1 MGKVIMPKNSA
12 IEEEIIAALQTY
24 YENGGWMKN
33 SDFTEQLKKV
43 IGDGQYHS
51 SYTKKVQM
59 TSYYGFTEWEDFSK
73 NTSPRRITESGKR
86 FYEVWIKHDY
96 DKMHDE
102 IMYSLEN
109 VIFGRN
115 NCGCSDSDSDIEI
128 PPLFIRTL
136 LKVSYLTYSEFAY
149 LLWKMEDRATNYSD
163 AVEELILK
171 RNQGNVVLDETAK
184 KYTDAKP
191 IMMLV
196 RWKFL
201 QEDGKVGGS
210 TKIVLNKRV
219 KERYGSRLDKLKIYN
234 VDKFME
240 IRDESSKIL
249 TPEWFREKAK
259 EYPTLDEEA
268 DQLYIDFQEKFP
280 PDFLENLT
288 GKDLLST
295 IFLNPYNKDNLCRI
309 MEYDKKN
316 RGYFGSIKSG
326 SASKYGL
333 YYSPK
338 EKSWITGT
346 TQKPVHISE
355 DEAINIG
362 TQIRDYL
369 VEGSKILAECDNLD
383 TVDEFL
389 NVYTRLVDVTD
400 GYINKI
406 WVLKYYHMIYPDFY
420 PPIYSE
426 GAQKIAL
433 ERIGREIGAN
443 PFERLGEMKEF
454 VNECEISNVMFNKI
468 MWSINTDEEMDE
480 DTDEED
486 ITDMLELRT
495 CLEIERLP
503 RVNKIFPLN
512 YIVYGAP
519 GTGKTYSMIENAL
532 AIIDN
537 IPLDEFRA
545 NNTDRKANVNR
556 YKELVKNGQIVFTTF
571 HQNYGYEEFIQG
583 LRPDKNSDTMKFK
596 IVDGVFKQVAD
607 RALNDTENNNYVI
620 IIDEINRANIS
631 KIFGEL
637 ITLIE
642 EDKRWG
648 ELNEMS
654 ATLQS
659 GDEFAVPN
667 NLYIVGTMNS
677 ADKSI
682 SLVDVALRRRFDFVE
697 QKPDARLVKNNVLKM
712 IFENINESLV
722 NELDST
728 DLLVGHSY
736 FMNKEEKDL
745 CNILN
750 NNIIPLLYEYFY
762 DNRKKVAKILTEAIS
777 KADAKVE
784 IVDDKIGRLSV
795 KDKVE

>member
-1 MGKVIMPKNSA
+1 MAYTTQQALNTLNGYLGIQEEMKEY
-12 IEEEIIAALQTY
+12 IE
-24 YENGGWMKN
+24 N
-33 SDFTEQLKKV
+33 
-43 IGDGQYHS
+43 
-51 SYTKKVQM
+51 TKKR
-59 TSYYGFTEWEDFSK
+59 GFVLTL
-73 NTSPRRITESGKR
+73 ESGEKIVMFVYPLVHKQDNTKNYFDTR
-86 FYEVWIKHDY
+86 DSGAYERGITWRYALKNGYKYFCIGVNDQVEKYKGYIF
-96 DKMHDE
+96 
-102 IMYSLEN
+102 SLECDEA
-109 VIFGRN
+109 I
-115 NCGCSDSDSDIEI
+115 IEKI
-128 PPLFIRTL
+128 
-136 LKVSYLTYSEFAY
+136 S
-149 LLWKMEDRATNYSD
+149 
-163 AVEELILK
+163 
-171 RNQGNVVLDETAK
+171 G
-184 KYTDAKP
+184 
-191 IMMLV
+191 
-196 RWKFL
+196 
-201 QEDGKVGGS
+201 
-210 TKIVLNKRV
+210 TKN
-219 KERYGSRLDKLKIYN
+219 GSRNGRGNQIIIPNDYIPSKPFERIKNKLGIFIS
-234 VDKFME
+234 V
-240 IRDESSKIL
+240 ISKDCMMDYIEKCDNRPYMKSNNEVENSELTIQKEL
-249 TPEWFREKAK
+249 TPEWFKEKAK

-268 DQLYIDFQEKFP
+268 DQLYVDFQERFS
-280 PDFLENLT
+280 PDILENLS
-288 GKDLLST
+288 GKDILST

-316 RGYFGSIKSG
+316 RGYFGSIRSG
-326 SASKYGL
+326 NASKYGL

-346 TQKPVHISE
+346 TQNPVHISE
-355 DEAINIG
+355 DDAINIG

-369 VEGSKILAECDNLD
+369 VEGSKILDECDNLD
-383 TVDEFL
+383 TVDKFSEIY
-389 NVYTRLVDVTD
+389 NRLVDVTG

-406 WVLKYYHMIYPDFY
+406 WVLKYYHMMYPDFY

-426 GAQKIAL
+426 GAQKIVL
-433 ERIGREIGAN
+433 ERIGREVGAN

-468 MWSINTDEEMDE
+468 MWSINTDEEMEE
-480 DTDEED
+480 DMDEEE
-486 ITDMLELRT
+486 ITDMLELKT
-495 CLEIERLP
+495 CLEIERRP
-503 RVNKIFPLN
+503 RINKIFPLN

-537 IPLDEFRA
+537 IALDEFRA

-556 YKELVKNGQIVFTTF
+556 YKELVKAGQIVFTTF

-583 LRPDKNSDTMKFK
+583 LRPDKNSDTMKFET
-596 IVDGVFKQVAD
+596 VDGVFKRIAD
-607 RALNDTENNNYVI
+607 RALNDEEDNNYVI

-631 KIFGEL
+631 KVFGEL

-659 GDEFAVPN
+659 GDAFAVPN

-697 QKPDARLVKNNVLKM
+697 QKPDASLVKSNLLKAV
-712 IFENINESLV
+712 FENINEFLV
-722 NELDST
+722 NELEST

-745 CNILN
+745 CSILN

-762 DNRKKVAKILTEAIS
+762 DNRKKVAKILTDAIS
-777 KADAKVE
+777 KAGAKVE

>member
-1 MGKVIMPKNSA
+1 MAYTTQQALNTLNGYLGIQEEMKEY
-12 IEEEIIAALQTY
+12 IE
-24 YENGGWMKN
+24 N
-33 SDFTEQLKKV
+33 
-43 IGDGQYHS
+43 
-51 SYTKKVQM
+51 TKKR
-59 TSYYGFTEWEDFSK
+59 GFVLTL
-73 NTSPRRITESGKR
+73 ESGEKIVMFVYPLVHKQDNTKNYFDTR
-86 FYEVWIKHDY
+86 DSGAFERGITWRYALKNGYKYFCIGVNDQVEKYKGYIF
-96 DKMHDE
+96 
-102 IMYSLEN
+102 SLECDEA
-109 VIFGRN
+109 I
-115 NCGCSDSDSDIEI
+115 IEKI
-128 PPLFIRTL
+128 
-136 LKVSYLTYSEFAY
+136 S
-149 LLWKMEDRATNYSD
+149 
-163 AVEELILK
+163 
-171 RNQGNVVLDETAK
+171 G
-184 KYTDAKP
+184 
-191 IMMLV
+191 
-196 RWKFL
+196 
-201 QEDGKVGGS
+201 
-210 TKIVLNKRV
+210 TKN
-219 KERYGSRLDKLKIYN
+219 GSRNGRGNQIIIPNDYIPSKPFERIKNKLGIFISVISKDCMMDYIEKCDNRPYMKSN
-234 VDKFME
+234 NEVDNSELTIQKE
-240 IRDESSKIL
+240 L
-249 TPEWFREKAK
+249 TPEWFKEKAK

-268 DQLYIDFQEKFP
+268 DQLYVDFQERFS
-280 PDFLENLT
+280 PDILENLS
-288 GKDLLST
+288 GKDILST

-316 RGYFGSIKSG
+316 RGYFGSIRSG
-326 SASKYGL
+326 NASKYGL

-346 TQKPVHISE
+346 TQNPVHISE
-355 DEAINIG
+355 DDAINIG

-369 VEGSKILAECDNLD
+369 VEGSKILDECDNLD
-383 TVDEFL
+383 TVDKFSEIY
-389 NVYTRLVDVTD
+389 NRLVDVTG

-406 WVLKYYHMIYPDFY
+406 WVLKYYHMMYPDFY

-433 ERIGREIGAN
+433 ERIGREVGAN

-468 MWSINTDEEMDE
+468 MWSINTDEEMEE
-480 DTDEED
+480 DMDEEE
-486 ITDMLELRT
+486 ITDMLELKT
-495 CLEIERLP
+495 CLEIERRP
-503 RVNKIFPLN
+503 RINKIFPLN

-537 IPLDEFRA
+537 IALDEFRA

-556 YKELVKNGQIVFTTF
+556 YKELVKVGQIVFTTF

-583 LRPDKNSDTMKFK
+583 LRPDKNSDTMKFET
-596 IVDGVFKQVAD
+596 VDGVFKRIAD
-607 RALNDTENNNYVI
+607 RALNDEEDNNYVI

-631 KIFGEL
+631 KVFGEL

-659 GDEFAVPN
+659 GDAFAVPN

-697 QKPDARLVKNNVLKM
+697 QKPDASLVKSNLLKAV
-712 IFENINESLV
+712 FENINESLV
-722 NELDST
+722 NELEST

-745 CNILN
+745 CSILN

-762 DNRKKVAKILTEAIS
+762 DNRKKVAKILTDAIS
-777 KADAKVE
+777 KAGAKVE

>member
-1 MGKVIMPKNSA
+1 MAYTTQQALNTLNGYLGIQEEMKEY
-12 IEEEIIAALQTY
+12 IE
-24 YENGGWMKN
+24 N
-33 SDFTEQLKKV
+33 
-43 IGDGQYHS
+43 
-51 SYTKKVQM
+51 TKKR
-59 TSYYGFTEWEDFSK
+59 GFVLTL
-73 NTSPRRITESGKR
+73 ESGEKIVMFVYPLVHKQDNTKNYFDTR
-86 FYEVWIKHDY
+86 DSGAYERGITWRYALKNGYKYFCIGVNDQVEKYKGYIF
-96 DKMHDE
+96 
-102 IMYSLEN
+102 SLECDEA
-109 VIFGRN
+109 I
-115 NCGCSDSDSDIEI
+115 IEKI
-128 PPLFIRTL
+128 
-136 LKVSYLTYSEFAY
+136 S
-149 LLWKMEDRATNYSD
+149 
-163 AVEELILK
+163 
-171 RNQGNVVLDETAK
+171 G
-184 KYTDAKP
+184 
-191 IMMLV
+191 
-196 RWKFL
+196 
-201 QEDGKVGGS
+201 
-210 TKIVLNKRV
+210 TKN
-219 KERYGSRLDKLKIYN
+219 GSRNGRGNQIIIPNDYIPSKPFERIKNKLGIFIS
-234 VDKFME
+234 V
-240 IRDESSKIL
+240 ISKDCMMDYIEKCDNRPYMKSNNEVENSELTIQKEL
-249 TPEWFREKAK
+249 TPEWFKEKAK

-268 DQLYIDFQEKFP
+268 DQLYVDFQERFS
-280 PDFLENLT
+280 PDILENLS
-288 GKDLLST
+288 GKDILST

-316 RGYFGSIKSG
+316 RGYFGSIRSG
-326 SASKYGL
+326 NASKYGL

-346 TQKPVHISE
+346 TQNPVHISE
-355 DEAINIG
+355 DDAINIG

-369 VEGSKILAECDNLD
+369 VEGSKILDECDNLD
-383 TVDEFL
+383 TVDKFSEIY
-389 NVYTRLVDVTD
+389 NRLVDVTG

-406 WVLKYYHMIYPDFY
+406 WVLKYYHMMYPDFY

-426 GAQKIAL
+426 GAQKIVL
-433 ERIGREIGAN
+433 ERIGREVGAN

-468 MWSINTDEEMDE
+468 MWSVNTDEEMEE
-480 DTDEED
+480 DMDEEE
-486 ITDMLELRT
+486 ITDMLELKT
-495 CLEIERLP
+495 CLEIERRP
-503 RVNKIFPLN
+503 RINKIFPLN

-537 IPLDEFRA
+537 IALDEFRA

-556 YKELVKNGQIVFTTF
+556 YKELVKAGQIVFTTF

-583 LRPDKNSDTMKFK
+583 LRPDKNSDTMKFET
-596 IVDGVFKQVAD
+596 VDGVFKRIAD
-607 RALNDTENNNYVI
+607 RALNDEEDNNYVI

-631 KIFGEL
+631 KVFGEL

-659 GDEFAVPN
+659 GDAFAVPN

-697 QKPDARLVKNNVLKM
+697 QKPDASLVKSNLLKAV
-712 IFENINESLV
+712 FENINEFLV
-722 NELDST
+722 NELEST

-745 CNILN
+745 CSILN

-762 DNRKKVAKILTEAIS
+762 DNRKKVAKILTDAIS
-777 KADAKVE
+777 KAGAKVE

>member
-1 MGKVIMPKNSA
+1 MAYTTQQALNTLNGYLGIQEEMKEYIENTKKRGFILTLESGEKIVMFVYPLVHKQDNTKNYFDTRDSGA
-12 IEEEIIAALQTY
+12 YERGITWRYALQNGYKYFCIGVNDQVEKYKGYIFSLECDEAIIEKISGTKNGSRNGRGNQIIIPNDY
-24 YENGGWMKN
+24 IPSKPFERIKNKLGIFISVISKDCMMDYIEKCDNRPYMKSNNEVENG
-33 SDFTEQLKKV
+33 E
-43 IGDGQYHS
+43 
-51 SYTKKVQM
+51 
-59 TSYYGFTEWEDFSK
+59 
-73 NTSPRRITESGKR
+73 
-86 FYEVWIKHDY
+86 
-96 DKMHDE
+96 
-102 IMYSLEN
+102 
-109 VIFGRN
+109 
-115 NCGCSDSDSDIEI
+115 
-128 PPLFIRTL
+128 
-136 LKVSYLTYSEFAY
+136 LT
-149 LLWKMEDRATNYSD
+149 
-163 AVEELILK
+163 I
-171 RNQGNVVLDETAK
+171 Q
-184 KYTDAKP
+184 
-191 IMMLV
+191 
-196 RWKFL
+196 
-201 QEDGKVGGS
+201 
-210 TKIVLNKRV
+210 
-219 KERYGSRLDKLKIYN
+219 KE
-234 VDKFME
+234 
-240 IRDESSKIL
+240 L
-249 TPEWFREKAK
+249 TPEWFKEKAK

-268 DQLYIDFQEKFP
+268 DQLYVDFQERFSS
-280 PDFLENLT
+280 DILENLS
-288 GKDLLST
+288 GKDILST

-326 SASKYGL
+326 NASKYGL

-346 TQKPVHISE
+346 TQNPVHISE

-369 VEGSKILAECDNLD
+369 VKGSKVLDECDDLD
-383 TVDEFL
+383 TVDKFL
-389 NVYTRLVDVTD
+389 EIYNRLVDVTG

-406 WVLKYYHMIYPDFY
+406 WVLKYYHMMYPDFY

-426 GAQKIAL
+426 SAQKIAL
-433 ERIGREIGAN
+433 ERIGCEVGAN

-486 ITDMLELRT
+486 ITDMLELKT
-495 CLEIERLP
+495 CLEVERLP

-537 IPLDEFRA
+537 ITLDEFRA

-556 YKELVKNGQIVFTTF
+556 YKELVKAEQIVFTTF

-583 LRPDKNSDTMKFK
+583 LRPDKNSDTMKFET
-596 IVDGVFKQVAD
+596 VDGVFKRIAD
-607 RALNDTENNNYVI
+607 RALNDEEDNNYVI

-631 KIFGEL
+631 KVFGEL

-659 GDEFAVPN
+659 GDAFAVPN

-697 QKPDARLVKNNVLKM
+697 QRPDASLVKNSVLKAV
-712 IFENINESLV
+712 FENINESLV
-722 NELDST
+722 NELEST

-745 CNILN
+745 CSILN

-762 DNRKKVAKILTEAIS
+762 DNRKKVAKILTDAIS
-777 KADAKVE
+777 KAKAKVE